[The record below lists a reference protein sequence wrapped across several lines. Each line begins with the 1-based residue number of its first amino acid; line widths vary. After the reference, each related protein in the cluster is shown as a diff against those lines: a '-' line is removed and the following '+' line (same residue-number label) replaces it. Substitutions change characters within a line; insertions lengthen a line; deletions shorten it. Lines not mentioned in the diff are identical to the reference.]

1 MPGVVE
7 SYKAG
12 VWLRLARH
20 VSIIVLMATGTFTN
34 VEAAEPVQPSR
45 NAALQIADGGSATA
59 PSKEAIECHVGT
71 YKLRDDKIVDIAPID
86 DTRLR
91 WRLSD
96 GRTGEILRN
105 ASGAWQSTYGWTGR
119 PDGVAVSFGPCDAAT
134 INFAGSNGHRMTFDV
149 TETSFAGHNG
159 VKLQG
164 RLILPIGKSAVPIVV
179 LTHGAERDSA
189 LRFYFLQRMFPA
201 SGIGAF
207 VYDKRGTGLS
217 SGTYTQDFDVLADD
231 AVAAMRT
238 ARRLAGKR
246 AARIGYQGGSQAG
259 WIIPLAANR
268 APVDFAV
275 ISFGLAVSVL
285 EEDLQQMEMELTDKG
300 YSPSVIAQAQEISRA
315 AGAVFASRFTSGFRE
330 FDRVRERYR
339 AESWYKDVHGHFTW
353 ALLPHDEAAL
363 RAMAPEY
370 NWGTPLRYDPMPAL
384 RAAQTPQLWILG
396 GRDYEAPA
404 KETSRRIS
412 TLIDQGKRFA
422 LAIYPQ
428 AEHGMTYFET
438 AASGERLSTRYPEG
452 YFAMMRDFIASGRLR
467 SSYGDAKL
475 KER

>member
-1 MPGVVE
+1 MPGVVK

-12 VWLRLARH
+12 AWLGLGRH
-20 VSIIVLMATGTFTN
+20 LSIIAVMATGTFAN
-34 VEAAEPVQPSR
+34 VEAAEPVQPYR
-45 NAALQIADGGSATA
+45 NAAVQIADGVSATA
-59 PSKEAIECHVGT
+59 RSKDAIECHVGT
-71 YKLRDDKIVDIAPID
+71 YMLRDYKIVDIAPIN

-96 GRTGEILRN
+96 GRTGEIQRS
-105 ASGAWQSTYGWTGR
+105 ASGPWQSTYGWTGR
-119 PDGVAVSFGPCDAAT
+119 PDGVAVSFGPCDSAT
-134 INFAGSNGHRMTFDV
+134 INFAGSKGYRMTFDV

-201 SGIGAF
+201 AGIGAF

-285 EEDLQQMEMELTDKG
+285 DEDLQQMEMELTDKG
-300 YSPSVIAQAQEISRA
+300 YSPSVIAQAQ
-315 AGAVFASRFTSGFRE
+315 
-330 FDRVRERYR
+330 
-339 AESWYKDVHGHFTW
+339 
-353 ALLPHDEAAL
+353 
-363 RAMAPEY
+363 
-370 NWGTPLRYDPMPAL
+370 
-384 RAAQTPQLWILG
+384 
-396 GRDYEAPA
+396 
-404 KETSRRIS
+404 
-412 TLIDQGKRFA
+412 
-422 LAIYPQ
+422 
-428 AEHGMTYFET
+428 
-438 AASGERLSTRYPEG
+438 
-452 YFAMMRDFIASGRLR
+452 
-467 SSYGDAKL
+467 
-475 KER
+475 